1 MVTVVELLDEC
12 DRSAALVN
20 HAFEEMHVLDRRD
33 YFVAHPEVLDGA
45 CLALERRGYDR
56 NFMSFMGPNGQRSL
70 PAALREC
77 GFALT
82 MREALELDRSGV

>member
-45 CLALERRGYDR
+45 CLALERRGYTAT
-56 NFMSFMGPNGQRSL
+56 S
-70 PAALREC
+70 
-77 GFALT
+77 
-82 MREALELDRSGV
+82 